1 MKRSPRLST
10 ITTDFEE
17 AARGRGYQFIAGVD
31 EVGRGALAGPVV
43 AAAVILKPSHPLPV
57 GLNDS
62 KQLSKL
68 QRERIEQ
75 ELREGALGIG
85 IGAVEPDEIDRINI
99 LQATKRAMLLALA
112 EINPSADY
120 VLIDALKL
128 DECSLPQQAIIRGDA
143 VSASIAAASIVAKVY
158 RDRLMRDYEAQYP
171 GYGFAQHV
179 GYGTSAHLAA
189 LAERG
194 VCRLHRHSFRPVAIV
209 AGRGV

>member
-1 MKRSPRLST
+1 MKRLPRIST

-17 AARGRGYQFIAGVD
+17 AARGRGFRFIAGID

-43 AAAVILKPSHPLPV
+43 AAAVVLDFATPLPV

-62 KQLSKL
+62 KQLSKAA
-68 QRERIEQ
+68 RERIE
-75 ELREGALGIG
+75 REVRESALAIG

-99 LQATKRAMLLALA
+99 LQATKRAMLSALSA
-112 EINPSADY
+112 LNPPADY
-120 VLIDALKL
+120 LLIDALKL
-128 DECSLPQQAIIRGDA
+128 DSCSLPQQAIIRGDA
-143 VSASIAAASIVAKVY
+143 ASASIAAASIVAKVY
-158 RDRLMRDYEAQYP
+158 RDQLMREADAQFP

-179 GYGTSAHLAA
+179 GYGTGAHLAA

-209 AGRGV
+209 AGGDV